1 MFRFSHSVLS
11 LVVAATA
18 LCTLSS
24 PALAC
29 GGFFCSQVN
38 VDQTSERI
46 LFEVNPDSTIG
57 LTVEIS
63 LTGDSDSF
71 SWLIPLPPTT
81 AESGAAATDGIDND
95 DNGHIDDYVLVPTA
109 DGAPYATATNSALI
123 LLDGMTTPRIIAPPQ
138 TGWDDFDND
147 DVTGDDDDDD
157 DAAGGGAEDGSG
169 VTVVDL
175 PQVDDYV
182 GELISSTDTT
192 TLVTWL
198 NDNGYVITPEMYPFV
213 AQYVAS
219 GMVFLGIQL
228 APEPQSGVFSIKPLK
243 LTYHGT
249 TPIVPLTLSAVSA
262 EPEMGFVVFVAGE
275 DNYEADNYLSL
286 DIDDDLLQADPRT
299 GENNYYP
306 LVSWLADQAPG
317 AQAFFKEYS
326 DSMDNLG
333 EMVWNV
339 WLGTEDQD
347 EAQQF
352 VFDLVGRHERITRLY
367 TRMSNWEMDSDPAFV
382 PVTGSFETVSN
393 VHDLSDRDPIH
404 IDMSLAPPLPCNDTY
419 CGPFGVCAT
428 TSLGIDGCACNAG
441 SVARGIIAPAVGS
454 AGMNFTVSCQ
464 DSSFDLGVQ
473 DVADLSDPCDG
484 VSCGAMGTCMPL
496 NGGPTCL
503 CGAGYAAVNS
513 GGSITCALV
522 EETFLASQL
531 LWPDWPP
538 VVETGDDDDTSASDD
553 DDASG
558 DDDDDDD
565 GDDDDAPGGPSASY
579 NGLDSGVACSCESLG
594 STMQPGVLALAFLA
608 LTGLGLR
615 RRRD

>member
-1 MFRFSHSVLS
+1 MPRFTHTFLS
-11 LVVAATA
+11 LAVVAAA
-18 LCTLSS
+18 LCSLAG

-46 LFEVNPDSTIG
+46 LFEVNPDNTIG

-71 SWLIPLPPTT
+71 SWLIPLPPNT

-95 DNGHIDDYVLVPTA
+95 GNGHIDDYVLVPTA
-109 DGAPYATATNSALI
+109 DGAPYATATNSALM

-138 TGWDDFDND
+138 TGWEDFDND
-147 DVTGDDDDDD
+147 GFAGDDDDDD
-157 DAAGGGAEDGSG
+157 DLAGGGAEDGPG

-182 GELISSTDTT
+182 GELISATDTD

-198 NDNGYVITPEMYPFV
+198 NDNGYVITAEMYPFV

-219 GMVFLGIQL
+219 GMAFLGIQL
-228 APEPQSGVFSIKPLK
+228 APEPQAGVYSIKPLN
-243 LTYHGT
+243 LTYHGS

-262 EPEMGFVVFVAGE
+262 EPEMGFVVFIAAE

-299 GENNYYP
+299 GDSNYYP
-306 LVSWLADQAPG
+306 LISWLADQAPG

-326 DSMDNLG
+326 DSMDNVSEL
-333 EMVWNV
+333 VWNV

-352 VFDLVGRHERITRLY
+352 VFDLVGRHDRITRLY
-367 TRMSNWEMDSDPAFV
+367 TRMSNWEMDADPAFV

-393 VHDLSDRDPIH
+393 VHDLSNREAIH

-441 SVARGIIAPAVGS
+441 SVARGIIGPSVGS

-464 DSSFDLGVQ
+464 DASFDLGVQ
-473 DVADLSDPCDG
+473 DVADLADPCDG

-522 EETFLASQL
+522 EETYLASQL

-538 VVETGDDDDTSASDD
+538 VVETGDDDDTSGSDD
-553 DDASG
+553 DDAVG
-558 DDDDDDD
+558 DDDDD
-565 GDDDDAPGGPSASY
+565 DDDDAPGGPSATYS
-579 NGLDSGVACSCESLG
+579 GLDSGVACSCESLG
-594 STMQPGVLALAFLA
+594 SAMPPGVLALALLA